1 GFFQTMGAA
10 VSSGE
15 SNDELVDNLMKYGY
29 IRTRKVEQV
38 FRAVDRAEY
47 VLPSHRERAYND
59 LAWKHGNIHLSAP
72 CIYSEVMES
81 LSLEPG
87 LSFLN
92 LGSGTGYLSTMAGLI
107 LNQHGTNHGIELHED
122 CLNYAYERLEEFKQ
136 KSLALDEFDFCEPVT
151 HIKNLLIYDS
161 CEDKKKE
168 KSHVTVRLTGNCLN
182 VTPSRQY
189 DRVYCGA
196 ACPENYEGFIK
207 QFVCIGG
214 ILIMPFK
221 DHLLRVLRIDEDTW
235 LHFKMLPVSFTTLV
249 VPTASEQTLFHL
261 PECAPLSL
269 QELCRGKIRRCLRSN
284 VWKEH
289 EDLETKIVI
298 SLGRRR
304 FSPPQ
309 QTLTR
314 FVIPVLRESD
324 ESVSEESVSDEDDE
338 FTRRLCVL
346 LNVDVDPRDLYTTSQ
361 VRAVM
366 LCNMNESQNWQ
377 VVNSNSN
384 SNSNGVEWDNENPES
399 STDNKKSVSRTEE
412 DNRVEIA
419 SNSTEEKQTEGKADE
434 AQNFTNVNE
443 TYLNLLKHT
452 ETLLNISE
460 SDDSETEQDEI
471 VVQRKKMAKR
481 EKTDSGIVEDVNLNN
496 EDSSPTSNT
505 SQSESE
511 PVDPPDTT
519 EAMDVDASS
528 SPRDQNVIIASYVN
542 SNAFSTYMKEKI
554 HQLPLPFSS
563 KLYLNYNRKL

>member
-1 GFFQTMGAA
+1 MGAA

-38 FRAVDRAEY
+38 FRAVDRADY

-136 KSLALDEFDFCEPVT
+136 KSLALDEFDFCEPVF
-151 HIKNLLIYDS
+151 
-161 CEDKKKE
+161 
-168 KSHVTVRLTGNCLN
+168 VQGNCLN

-189 DRVYCGA
+189 NRVYCGA

-207 QFVCIGG
+207 QFVCVGG

-261 PECAPLSL
+261 PESVPLSL

-284 VWKEH
+284 VWREH
-289 EDLETKIVI
+289 EDLETKVVI
-298 SLGRRR
+298 SLRRRR

-314 FVIPVLRESD
+314 FVIPVLGESD
-324 ESVSEESVSDEDDE
+324 ESVSDESVSDEDDE

-346 LNVDVDPRDLYTTSQ
+346 LNVDVDPRDLYPTSQ

-384 SNSNGVEWDNENPES
+384 SNSNVEWNNESPES
-399 STDNKKSVSRTEE
+399 STDNNKSVSRTEE
-412 DNRVEIA
+412 DNGVQIA
-419 SNSTEEKQTEGKADE
+419 SNSTEEKQTENKAE
-434 AQNFTNVNE
+434 ATQNFTNVNE

-460 SDDSETEQDEI
+460 SDSETEQDETI
-471 VVQRKKMAKR
+471 VQRKKMAKR

-496 EDSSPTSNT
+496 EDSSPRSNN
-505 SQSESE
+505 SQSELE
-511 PVDPPDTT
+511 PPVDPPDTA
-519 EAMDVDASS
+519 EAMDVDASG
-528 SPRDQNVIIASYVN
+528 SPRDQNVIFARYVN
-542 SNAFSTYMKEKI
+542 SDAFYTYMKEKI

>member
-1 GFFQTMGAA
+1 MGAA
-10 VSSGE
+10 VSSGQN
-15 SNDELVDNLMKYGY
+15 NDELVDNLMKSGY

-38 FRAVDRAEY
+38 FRAIDRADY

-136 KSLALDEFDFCEPVT
+136 KSLALDEFDFCEPVF
-151 HIKNLLIYDS
+151 IQ
-161 CEDKKKE
+161 
-168 KSHVTVRLTGNCLN
+168 GNCLN
-182 VTPSRQY
+182 VAPGRQY

-207 QFVCIGG
+207 QFVCVGG
-214 ILIMPFK
+214 ILVMPFK

-235 LHFKMLPVSFTTLV
+235 LHFRMLPVSFATLV
-249 VPTASEQTLFHL
+249 VPTTSEQTLFHL

-269 QELCRGKIRRCLRSN
+269 QELCRGKIRCCLRTN

-289 EDLETKIVI
+289 EDLETKKVI
-298 SLGRRR
+298 LLERRR

-314 FVIPVLRESD
+314 FVIPVMGESD
-324 ESVSEESVSDEDDE
+324 ESVSDESASDEDDE
-338 FTRRLCVL
+338 FTRRVCVL
-346 LNVDVDPRDLYTTSQ
+346 LSVDTDPRDLYTTSQ
-361 VRAVM
+361 VRAVV

-377 VVNSNSN
+377 VVNSNGN
-384 SNSNGVEWDNENPES
+384 VDWNNQNPENS
-399 STDNKKSVSRTEE
+399 SDSNKSVSRTEE
-412 DNRVEIA
+412 SSNIQTT
-419 SNSTEEKQTEGKADE
+419 SNSTEAKPENKAE
-434 AQNFTNVNE
+434 VQNFTNVSE

-460 SDDSETEQDEI
+460 SDSETEQDETL
-471 VVQRKKMAKR
+471 VQRKKMAKR
-481 EKTDSGIVEDVNLNN
+481 EKTDSGIVEDVNLSN
-496 EDSSPTSNT
+496 EDNSRRSNT
-505 SQSESE
+505 SQSDSE
-511 PVDPPDTT
+511 PVDPPDMA
-519 EAMDVDASS
+519 EPMDIDPSN
-528 SPRDQNVIIASYVN
+528 SPRDQEIIVARYVN

-554 HQLPLPFSS
+554 HELPLPFSS

>member
-1 GFFQTMGAA
+1 MGAA

-15 SNDELVDNLMKYGY
+15 SNDELVDNLMKYG
-29 IRTRKVEQV
+29 
-38 FRAVDRAEY
+38 
-47 VLPSHRERAYND
+47 ERAYND

-136 KSLALDEFDFCEPVT
+136 KSLALDEFDFCEPVF
-151 HIKNLLIYDS
+151 IQ
-161 CEDKKKE
+161 
-168 KSHVTVRLTGNCLN
+168 GNCLN

-284 VWKEH
+284 VWREH

-314 FVIPVLRESD
+314 FVIPVLGESD
-324 ESVSEESVSDEDDE
+324 ESVSDESVSDEDDE

-384 SNSNGVEWDNENPES
+384 SNSNVEWNNENPES
-399 STDNKKSVSRTEE
+399 STDNNKSVSRTEE
-412 DNRVEIA
+412 DSGVQIA
-419 SNSTEEKQTEGKADE
+419 SNSTEEKQTENKAE
-434 AQNFTNVNE
+434 ATQNFTNVNE

-460 SDDSETEQDEI
+460 SDSETEQDET

-496 EDSSPTSNT
+496 EDSSPRSNT

-511 PVDPPDTT
+511 TVDPPDTA
-519 EAMDVDASS
+519 EAMDVDASD
-528 SPRDQNVIIASYVN
+528 SPRDQNVIFARYVN
-542 SNAFSTYMKEKI
+542 SDAFYTYMKEKI

>member
-1 GFFQTMGAA
+1 MNIYFEIFCKFVTMGAA
-10 VSSGE
+10 VSSGQN
-15 SNDELVDNLMKYGY
+15 NDELVDNLMKSGY
-29 IRTRKVEQV
+29 IRTKKVEQV
-38 FRAVDRAEY
+38 FRAIDRADY

-136 KSLALDEFDFCEPVT
+136 KSLALDEFDFCEPVF
-151 HIKNLLIYDS
+151 IQ
-161 CEDKKKE
+161 
-168 KSHVTVRLTGNCLN
+168 GNCLN
-182 VTPSRQY
+182 VAPGRQY

-207 QFVCIGG
+207 QFVCVGG
-214 ILIMPFK
+214 ILVMPFK

-235 LHFKMLPVSFTTLV
+235 LHFKMLPVSFATLV
-249 VPTASEQTLFHL
+249 VPTTSEQTLFHL

-269 QELCRGKIRRCLRSN
+269 QELCRGKIRCCLRTN

-289 EDLETKIVI
+289 EDLETKKVI
-298 SLGRRR
+298 LLERRR

-314 FVIPVLRESD
+314 FVIPVMGESD
-324 ESVSEESVSDEDDE
+324 ESVSDESASDEDDE
-338 FTRRLCVL
+338 FTRRVCVL
-346 LNVDVDPRDLYTTSQ
+346 LSVDTDPRDLYTTSQ
-361 VRAVM
+361 VRAVV

-377 VVNSNSN
+377 VVNSNGN
-384 SNSNGVEWDNENPES
+384 VDWNNQNPENS
-399 STDNKKSVSRTEE
+399 SDSNKSVSRTEE
-412 DNRVEIA
+412 SSNVQTT
-419 SNSTEEKQTEGKADE
+419 SNSTEAKPENKAE
-434 AQNFTNVNE
+434 VQNFTNVSE

-460 SDDSETEQDEI
+460 SDSETEQDETL
-471 VVQRKKMAKR
+471 VQRKKMAKR
-481 EKTDSGIVEDVNLNN
+481 EKTDSGIVEDVNLSN
-496 EDSSPTSNT
+496 EDNSPRSNT
-505 SQSESE
+505 SQSDSE
-511 PVDPPDTT
+511 PVDPPDMA
-519 EAMDVDASS
+519 EPMDIDPSN
-528 SPRDQNVIIASYVN
+528 SPRDQEIIVARYVN

-554 HQLPLPFSS
+554 HELPLPFSS